1 MNGTDL
7 LLSVLPTTPDHH
19 DRWRLTVEETGEILL
34 VGEMPPDTEAIR
46 AAAHAF
52 REREA
57 ERIHQ

>member
-1 MNGTDL
+1 
-7 LLSVLPTTPDHH
+7 
-19 DRWRLTVEETGEILL
+19 VEETGEILL